1 MERRF
6 LRPAIAI
13 TLALLTSFLLV
24 KNSSAQDL
32 GRRRQPITWRDVRA
46 PFTPGIG
53 AIIGGPGNGPEPGTP
68 MYICRAQVQGSVQ
81 PGKWVGGNCNVP
93 FNGSEIVTT
102 QYQVAYGDAVWQPY
116 SPQSYGLVRTGTDVD
131 GSPLYSCRV
140 HYNPGFPQG
149 DLGNQ
154 PGKLLNGACR
164 IPIGGSEVVINPPF
178 EALYATTATIHHTPP
193 ALSAAAAVSSAAGLP
208 HARRRH
214 RFLAHRTGRRCPG
227 SRCNRRRPRK
237 RPRTRRASLH
247 LSRRPERRSL
257 FAENFCQANA
267 ASRMVAATP
276 NRRSSTLPTA
286 PHSGSRSAE

>member
-1 MERRF
+1 MKRRF

-13 TLALLTSFLLV
+13 TIAVLTSFLLV

-93 FNGSEIVTT
+93 FNGSEIVTA

-116 SPQSYGLVRTGTDVD
+116 SPQSYGLIRTGTDVD

-140 HYNPGFPQG
+140 HYNP
-149 DLGNQ
+149 
-154 PGKLLNGACR
+154 
-164 IPIGGSEVVINPPF
+164 
-178 EALYATTATIHHTPP
+178 
-193 ALSAAAAVSSAAGLP
+193 
-208 HARRRH
+208 
-214 RFLAHRTGRRCPG
+214 
-227 SRCNRRRPRK
+227 
-237 RPRTRRASLH
+237 
-247 LSRRPERRSL
+247 
-257 FAENFCQANA
+257 
-267 ASRMVAATP
+267 
-276 NRRSSTLPTA
+276 
-286 PHSGSRSAE
+286 